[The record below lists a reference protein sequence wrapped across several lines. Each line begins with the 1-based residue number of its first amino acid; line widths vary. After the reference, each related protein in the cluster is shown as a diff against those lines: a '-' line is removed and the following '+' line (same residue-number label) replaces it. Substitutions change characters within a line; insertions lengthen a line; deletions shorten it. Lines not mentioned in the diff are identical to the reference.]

1 MTQSNGVSAVSN
13 ADESFPAKGANVSTR
28 ETLAPWQA
36 STLRAY
42 VASHLHSTIR
52 VMDLVRTVQ
61 MAPNR
66 FFRVFKKSF
75 DCTPH
80 QYVMRTRIARA
91 QRLLLVSEDTLQKIA
106 AQCGFG
112 NKSHL
117 ANLFREATGRSPGQ
131 WRRIHATPPGMRPMS
146 SSAQRKHISSRVVL
160 PDRLPRQR
168 GISKARIF
176 ANGAKTNSVYGAS
189 VSAGL
194 GKSVGTQPNEELKQW
209 SNF

>member
-1 MTQSNGVSAVSN
+1 MTQSNWLPAVSN
-13 ADESFPAKGANVSTR
+13 ADDSFPAKGAIVSTR
-28 ETLAPWQA
+28 ESLAPWQA
-36 STLRAY
+36 STLQAY
-42 VASHLHSTIR
+42 IASHLHSTVR
-52 VMDLVRTVQ
+52 VMDLAQAVQ
-61 MAPNR
+61 MASNR
-66 FFRVFKKSF
+66 FFRVFKESF
-75 DCTPH
+75 GCTPIS
-80 QYVMRTRIARA
+80 TSSARIARA
-91 QRLLLVSEDTLQKIA
+91 QRLLLGSEDTLQKIA
-106 AQCGFG
+106 AQCGLG

-117 ANLFREATGRSPGQ
+117 ANLFREVTGRSPGQ

-146 SSAQRKHISSRVVL
+146 SSTQRKHISSRVVL